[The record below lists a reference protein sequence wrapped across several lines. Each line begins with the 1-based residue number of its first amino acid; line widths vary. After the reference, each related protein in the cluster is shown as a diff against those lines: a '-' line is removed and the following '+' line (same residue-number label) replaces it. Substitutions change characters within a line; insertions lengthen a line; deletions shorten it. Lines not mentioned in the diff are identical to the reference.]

1 MPPGSAG
8 GGGGRCGRIQ
18 RVNPSTALATVVVD
32 ELVRHGVREAVL
44 CPGSRSAAFAYALQE
59 ADRSGRLRLHV
70 RVDERSAGF
79 LALGLAKLTRRPAA
93 VFTTSG
99 TAVANLHPAVLEA
112 SHAGVPLIIVSADR
126 PAELLGTGANQ
137 TTDQTHLFGGAV
149 RMVHQLGAPDR
160 REGQNAV
167 WRAVVGRLYA
177 AATGATGPDAG
188 PVHLNVPLREP
199 LVPDLPDDGEWPEGL
214 LGRDGA
220 VPWVRVVTATPQ
232 AEALPAPAPAPVPTP
247 AIVLGDL
254 PDPAMAAEVTALA
267 RACGWPL
274 IAEPFGAHE
283 RGARNG
289 AQVGEAIP
297 H

>member
-1 MPPGSAG
+1 MLSVAPSAPPWPPAQAAARLCRPRWRPAQGQSGISGLSPTPFCDAHSSG
-8 GGGGRCGRIQ
+8 QAEGAFLYGRIE

-32 ELVRHGVREAVL
+32 ELVRQGVREAAL

-70 RVDERSAGF
+70 RVDERSAAF

-112 SHAGVPLIIVSADR
+112 SHAAVPLIIISADR
-126 PAELLGTGANQ
+126 PAELLGTAANQ

-167 WRAVVGRLYA
+167 WRSVVGRLYA

-199 LVPDLPDDGEWPEGL
+199 LVPDLQDDGEWPEGL

-220 VPWVRVVTATPQ
+220 VPWVRAHSATSQ
-232 AEALPAPAPAPVPTP
+232 AEAISAGVPKTL
-247 AIVLGDL
+247 IVLG
-254 PDPAMAAEVTALA
+254 
-267 RACGWPL
+267 
-274 IAEPFGAHE
+274 
-283 RGARNG
+283 
-289 AQVGEAIP
+289 
-297 H
+297 